1 MTRPHLLHRL
11 LAPLLLCLVGLATP
25 LLAPAQDTAVVR
37 PVTASYMAAGGTSHL
52 ADTYLTPLRYSGWH
66 AALAYSRMQAPRLHP
81 DLLTMSLDVSLSLD
95 RAMNPVRNATM
106 WGAILRA
113 EWGLMARRPLLPALT
128 VALGGS
134 LAAEGGVLYSARNGN
149 NPASA
154 KGAATLNLTGLAAWH
169 TRLGHTPLTLLW
181 HPSMPLIG
189 AFFSPDYGEL
199 YYEIYL
205 GNHSGLVH
213 TAWPGSYFCLDN
225 LVAADLSLGRGTS
238 LRLGYSGRVSS
249 TKASGIV
256 TRTVTHALVIGV
268 SGDWITLGTPAGR
281 TVRAY

>member
-1 MTRPHLLHRL
+1 MTLPRL
-11 LAPLLLCLVGLATP
+11 LTLLISGVIFLA
-25 LLAPAQDTAVVR
+25 AHAQTRESVVR
-37 PVTASYMAAGGTSHL
+37 PVTASYMAVGGTSHL

-66 AALAYSRMQAPRLHP
+66 AAIAYSRMQAPRLLP
-81 DLLTMSLDVSLSLD
+81 DLLTMTLDVSLSLD
-95 RAMNPVRNATM
+95 RAGNPARNAIIWGTM
-106 WGAILRA
+106 LRA
-113 EWGLMARRPLLPALT
+113 EWGMMARHTLPQSLT
-128 VALGGS
+128 VALGAS

-154 KGAATLNLTGLAAWH
+154 KGAATLNLTALAAWH
-169 TRLGHTPLTLLW
+169 TRLARTPLTLLW
-181 HPSMPLIG
+181 HPSMPLVG

-205 GNHSGLVH
+205 GNRSGLVH
-213 TAWPGSYFCLDN
+213 AAWPGSYFSLDN
-225 LVAADLSLGRGTS
+225 LVAADLRIGTGTS
-238 LRLGYSGRVSS
+238 LRIGYSGRISS

-256 TRTVTHALVIGV
+256 TRTATHALVIGV